1 MTRLSSTY
9 ELFGEP
15 VELLKFSE
23 LENRIRQIVQEH
35 ALLKG
40 RMEELEGRLKSREWE
55 LEEANTKIKGLD
67 EERNSVRSKVDSLL
81 DLLQDI
87 STQP

>member
-1 MTRLSSTY
+1 MTRVFSAY

-35 ALLKG
+35 NLLK
-40 RMEELEGRLKSREWE
+40 RRIEELEECLKNRE
-55 LEEANTKIKGLD
+55 LELAETNNKMKGLD
-67 EERNSVRSKVDSLL
+67 EERNSVRDKVDSLL

>member
-1 MTRLSSTY
+1 MTRESSTY

-23 LENRIRQIVQEH
+23 LENRIRQIVEEH
-35 ALLKG
+35 NLLK
-40 RMEELEGRLKSREWE
+40 RRIEELEECLKNRE
-55 LEEANTKIKGLD
+55 LELAETNNKMKGLD
-67 EERNSVRSKVDSLL
+67 EERNSVRDKVDSLL